1 MKSTIKLDGLR
12 SVVINKGPDRTARI
26 DLVAMGIGLG
36 SIDLTADQFGA
47 LMFAGERVFEAH
59 EMEAQREAGQGA

>member
-12 SVVINKGPDRTARI
+12 SVVVNEGPDRTARF

-36 SIDLTADQFGA
+36 SFDLTADQFGA
-47 LMFAGERVFEAH
+47 LVFAGERVFEKH
-59 EMEAQREAGQGA
+59 ELDAQREAGQGA